1 MTRETY
7 EKELCELI
15 IYWANVIKEAG
26 GGHIRFVPEGVKD
39 EMDEERR

>member
-7 EKELCELI
+7 KKELWELI

-26 GGHIRFVPEGVKD
+26 GGHIRFVPEGVND